1 MGVDSIVCCL
11 LQLSSTQSCWLVKN
25 IVLNV
30 VLLCQGLMDEGLI
43 DDELMQ
49 QLQDAVRAERLDLFR
64 RPRSVPFTLVL
75 SVTFHE

>member
-1 MGVDSIVCCL
+1 MGVDSTVCCL

-30 VLLCQGLMDEGLI
+30 VLLYQGLMDEGLI

-49 QLQDAVRAERLDLFR
+49 QLQDAVRAERLDP
-64 RPRSVPFTLVL
+64 PRSVPFTLVL